1 MKQSPVSARKAGR
14 SQVFETPH
22 RLKFVDAADVATK
35 LVPDTP
41 VHCFSPSRLKARLAL
56 FRDGFPGEV
65 SYAVKA
71 NDGEHVLAALA
82 AGGLAVYDV
91 ASLEEMAAVRVAAP
105 HAKLHYHNPV
115 KSRNEI
121 ATAADRFHC
130 VRFAADH
137 AQEIDKIIAVGGETR
152 RLEIAV
158 RFKLPKH
165 TASAHDFSSKFGALP
180 EEAIELL
187 RYVAQRG
194 AQPML
199 TFHPGSQCSDPEIWA
214 RHIQAAA
221 DIARGAGVRLG
232 ALNVGGGFP
241 SRYRGLTA
249 PELPVYFETIDAAA
263 VKAFGADFVPVLE
276 CEPGRGIVAG
286 STSVL
291 ARVKLAKTE
300 SRELYLNDGI
310 YGSLMEVYQ
319 VPVITPFCRAVRAR
333 EGTVEGPLLGWTIY
347 GPTCDPLDRL
357 PHLYDLPANLAEGDY
372 VEFGPLGAYGTAT
385 STRFNGYPP
394 AEIIEVERVLIS

>member
-1 MKQSPVSARKAGR
+1 MKQQPVNARKAGR
-14 SQVFETPH
+14 SHVFETPNK
-22 RLKFVDAADVATK
+22 LKFVDAADVAAR
-35 LVPDTP
+35 LSPDTP
-41 VHCFSPSRLKARLAL
+41 VHCFSPSVLKAKLAV

-82 AGGLAVYDV
+82 ANGLAVFDV

-105 HAKLHYHNPV
+105 HARLHYHNPI

-121 ATAADRFHC
+121 ATAAERFGC
-130 VRFAADH
+130 VRFAADD
-137 AQEIDKIIAVGGETR
+137 AQEIDKILAVGGKAS

-165 TASAHDFSSKFGALP
+165 GSSAHDFSTKFGALP
-180 EEAIELL
+180 EQATHLL
-187 RYVAQRG
+187 RYVAAKG

-199 TFHPGSQCSDPEIWA
+199 TFHGGSQCSDPQVWA
-214 RHIQAAA
+214 RHIRAAA
-221 DIARGAGVRLG
+221 EIARGAGVRLA

-241 SRYRGLTA
+241 SRYAGLDA
-249 PELPVYFETIDAAA
+249 PDLSVYFETIEAAA
-263 VKAFGADFVPVLE
+263 IEAFGADFVPVLE
-276 CEPGRGIVAG
+276 CEPGRGLIAG

-291 ARVKLAKTE
+291 ARVKLVKQD
-300 SRELYLNDGI
+300 SREVYLNDGI

-319 VPVITPFCRAVRAR
+319 VPVIQPFSKALLAGGAEAGLMQLC
-333 EGTVEGPLLGWTIY
+333 TVY
-347 GPTCDPLDRL
+347 GPTCDPLDKL
-357 PHLYDLPANLAEGDY
+357 PNKIALPSGLAEGDY

-394 AEIIEVERVLIS
+394 AEIIEVEKVLVG

>member
-1 MKQSPVSARKAGR
+1 MKQMPVSARKTGR
-14 SQVFETPH
+14 SHVFETPH
-22 RLKFVDAADVATK
+22 RLKFADAADVATK
-35 LVPDTP
+35 LNPDTP
-41 VHCFSPSRLKARLAL
+41 VHCFSPSLLKAKLAV

-82 AGGLAVYDV
+82 ANGLAVYDV
-91 ASLEEMAAVRVAAP
+91 ASLEEMAAVRAASP
-105 HAKLHYHNPV
+105 HARLHYHNPI

-121 ATAADRFHC
+121 ATAAERFGC
-130 VRFAADH
+130 VRFAADD
-137 AQEIDKIIAVGGETR
+137 AQEIDKIIAVGGTTAK
-152 RLEIAV
+152 LEIAV

-180 EEAIELL
+180 EQAIVLL
-187 RYVAQRG
+187 RHVAACG

-199 TFHPGSQCSDPEIWA
+199 TFHPGSQCGDPTVWA
-214 RHIQAAA
+214 RHIHAAA
-221 DIARGAGVRLG
+221 EIARGAGVRLA

-241 SRYRGLTA
+241 SRYVGLNA
-249 PELPVYFETIDAAA
+249 PDLSVYFETIETAAIE
-263 VKAFGADFVPVLE
+263 AFGADFVPVLE
-276 CEPGRGIVAG
+276 CEPGRGIIAG

-291 ARVKLAKTE
+291 ARVKLVKAGT
-300 SRELYLNDGI
+300 REVYLNDGI

-319 VPVITPFCRAVRAR
+319 VPVIQPFSKALRRS
-333 EGTVEGPLLGWTIY
+333 GTIEGPMVSSIVY

-357 PHLYDLPANLAEGDY
+357 PNRIELPQGLAEGDY
-372 VEFGPLGAYGTAT
+372 IEFGPLGAYGTAT

-394 AEIIEVERVLIS
+394 AEIIEVERVLIA